1 MAASSEAA
9 RSERSQKSLL
19 QQRAAGDVVAPKARP
34 RRDTSLKA
42 RVAQAIKDN
51 FKGWADADIYS
62 NEVEGLT
69 LYQRL
74 LEAKSRQQ
82 DDPTSQKVGRLF
94 YAELKDM
101 YAPEESL
108 HKQISIKDPSLS
120 INPRLF
126 DAMCKC
132 KKVPPIRGAMV
143 QYLSSA
149 PMPNQSE
156 FAGICKWVVECRP
169 SISAEQFRCGIAVM
183 QFVVR
188 HGLSEVFPDEVKL
201 MVPYFDSVLVESHST
216 ARRTGGR
223 VSHALNSSWLIVESP
238 TQHFIQSS
246 PPNSL
251 GHSRHHGAF
260 KRS

>member
-1 MAASSEAA
+1 M
-9 RSERSQKSLL
+9 
-19 QQRAAGDVVAPKARP
+19 APKARP

-82 DDPTSQKVGRLF
+82 DDPTSQKAGRLF

-149 PMPNQSE
+149 PHAEPVGVRRYLQMGRRVSPIH
-156 FAGICKWVVECRP
+156 FCRAV
-169 SISAEQFRCGIAVM
+169 SLWHRCHAV
-183 QFVVR
+183 R
-188 HGLSEVFPDEVKL
+188 RAPWLERGLS
-201 MVPYFDSVLVESHST
+201 
-216 ARRTGGR
+216 R
-223 VSHALNSSWLIVESP
+223 
-238 TQHFIQSS
+238 
-246 PPNSL
+246 
-251 GHSRHHGAF
+251 
-260 KRS
+260 